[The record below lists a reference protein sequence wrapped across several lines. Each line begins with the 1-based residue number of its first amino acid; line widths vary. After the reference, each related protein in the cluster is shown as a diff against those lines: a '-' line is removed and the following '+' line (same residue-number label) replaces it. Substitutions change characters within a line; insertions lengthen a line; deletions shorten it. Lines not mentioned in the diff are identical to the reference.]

1 MGTVERAHIR
11 EEVGGGGRVREMAT
25 GMCSVT
31 HQCAACFQARAR
43 PSCATGGGAHAA
55 ARAAMTGALGW
66 RVGAVGVG
74 AGAGG
79 AVERSVVG
87 AGCALQSA
95 AAASADPAAPDTRH
109 SGRHVSGGWWVVG
122 DG

>member
-1 MGTVERAHIR
+1 M
-11 EEVGGGGRVREMAT
+11 
-25 GMCSVT
+25 
-31 HQCAACFQARAR
+31 
-43 PSCATGGGAHAA
+43 
-55 ARAAMTGALGW
+55 
-66 RVGAVGVG
+66 GVG

-109 SGRHVSGGWWVVG
+109 SGRHVSGGGWLVMVEGGDKSATRVG
-122 DG
+122 KINTSGMLRKRNGRG